1 MARKSHTISS
11 REELLQV
18 VPQIIEEI
26 NADPALTL
34 RFAANPLLLAEELGY
49 TLTDE
54 VKHFAARRV
63 RFPTETFERL
73 EQLEQQIWEQADER
87 FDIDSEEALA
97 HILFTKLGLPSSLD
111 QATSPPAQPK
121 KRSQKTKKSKQPS
134 QEQHDFTPPD
144 QQAALPIATAPLRP
158 RVIGHAPIDDP
169 LEALRDVHP
178 IMTPLLEYRQL
189 EASSARF
196 APRALYERIRRGEVE
211 LPITQL
217 KLRLKNI
224 PKP

>member
-1 MARKSHTISS
+1 MARKSHTIKS
-11 REELLQV
+11 REELLRA

-73 EQLEQQIWEQADER
+73 EKLEQQIWEQADER
-87 FDIDSEEALA
+87 FDIDSEDALS
-97 HILFTKLGLPSSLD
+97 HILFTKLKLPSSLD
-111 QATSPPAQPK
+111 EVASPPTQK
-121 KRSQKTKKSKQPS
+121 KTRSRKTKKDQQPP
-134 QEQHDFTPPD
+134 QEQH
-144 QQAALPIATAPLRP
+144 AARPITAVRPLP
-158 RVIGHAPIDDP
+158 RVIGHAPVEDA
-169 LEALRDVHP
+169 LEPLRDVHP

-196 APRALYERIRRGEVE
+196 APRALYERIGRGDIE
-211 LPITQL
+211 LPISQL